1 MRSRM
6 PSAEAFRS
14 RRRMTRRWICRM
26 LSLREIT
33 RNPSWSHFSRMGVGS
48 GEGSLHL
55 FVPIRGLGGIRSLV
69 QDWGST
75 LVLKSC
81 FEVGSYVMPAGL
93 MISGVGHA
101 GMGLL

>member
-33 RNPSWSHFSRMGVGS
+33 RSPRWSHFSRMSVGF
-48 GEGSLHL
+48 GEGSLRL
-55 FVPIRGLGGIRSLV
+55 FVPIQGLGGIGSLLR
-69 QDWGST
+69 DWS
-75 LVLKSC
+75 
-81 FEVGSYVMPAGL
+81 
-93 MISGVGHA
+93 
-101 GMGLL
+101 